1 MSGKLS
7 FSLALLDGD
16 DSGFVLSSMH
26 TQDGCY
32 SYLKEII
39 HGQSHATLS
48 NEERD
53 ALEMALNYNV
63 DAAKLEEKQAQQV
76 TPVQQDIDKDKN

>member
-1 MSGKLS
+1 MKGYRIIHFQECIL
-7 FSLALLDGD
+7 
-16 DSGFVLSSMH
+16 VL
-26 TQDGCY
+26 Y

-53 ALEMALNYNV
+53 ALEMALNYNI
-63 DAAKLEEKQAQQV
+63 DAAKLEEKQAQQA
-76 TPVQQDIDKDKN
+76 TLVQQDTNETKN